1 MSLKQLVDKILIT
14 LEVGDST
21 PVFILLGRD
30 GVIHR
35 KGNGNPAADLPLK
48 QGYSADGHFEA
59 LLMTIDETI
68 FQYAGVIRLPKP
80 VGRESRLTIIFQG
93 RGEGDISFRVVYGS
107 ESEGPPHELAEI
119 LINAVKLTDSWYS
132 AELVS
137 DNEKK
142 KDKWWQIWK

>member
-21 PVFILLGRD
+21 PVFILLSREGI
-30 GVIHR
+30 IHR

-68 FQYAGVIRLPKP
+68 FQYAGIIRLPRP
-80 VGRESRLTIIFQG
+80 MGRESRLTIIFQG
-93 RGEGDISFRVVYGS
+93 RGDGDISFRVVYGS
-107 ESEGPPHELAEI
+107 ESEGPPQELAEI
-119 LINAVKLTDSWYS
+119 LINAVKLTDKWYNEQL
-132 AELVS
+132 ALT
-137 DNEKK
+137 EKK
-142 KDKWWQIWK
+142 KEKWWQIWK